1 MNRGY
6 EALYMA
12 DPSFYD
18 ARHSGET
25 AGAAFPSGDV
35 GRPAQSWKIYITG
48 CLGNVERI
56 LR

>member
-6 EALYMA
+6 EALCVA

-25 AGAAFPSGDV
+25 AGADFPPGKA
-35 GRPAQSWKIYITG
+35 GLPAQSWKIYITG
-48 CLGNVERI
+48 CLGNAERI